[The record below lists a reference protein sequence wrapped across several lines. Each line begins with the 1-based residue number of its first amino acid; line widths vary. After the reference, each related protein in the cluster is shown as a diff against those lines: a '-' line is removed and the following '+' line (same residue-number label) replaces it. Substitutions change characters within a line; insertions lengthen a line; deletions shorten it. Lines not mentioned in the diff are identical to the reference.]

1 MDTKTIDDAIAQLR
15 KQKAHL
21 EEVID
26 TLEMLGSGKRRRGR
40 PPKFLSQAL
49 RAAEGA
55 RVNEAGAKKAQ
66 KAKKTTKRKESK

>member
-21 EEVID
+21 EQVID
-26 TLEMLGSGKRRRGR
+26 MLELFGSGKRRHGR
-40 PPKFLSQAL
+40 PPKFLSEAL

-55 RVNEAGAKKAQ
+55 RVNKAGAKKPAR
-66 KAKKTTKRKESK
+66 KRKKPASGEKP